1 MWRREWWSRVGSVDV
16 VCDMRFIDSCI
27 DGIAI
32 DSPKIKVFFCGGT
45 RTNRNQFI
53 IIYSEISQQIF
64 AHIEVLQ
71 RFDSCVCSLSVS
83 ND

>member
-32 DSPKIKVFFCGGT
+32 DSPKIKVFYLWW
-45 RTNRNQFI
+45 NS
-53 IIYSEISQQIF
+53 YE
-64 AHIEVLQ
+64 
-71 RFDSCVCSLSVS
+71 
-83 ND
+83 